1 MSPVAWPASRLDAGH
16 AEVAWPHILAG
27 NFYPGDTAKAGPS
40 CSQAV
45 VNIKSQTEHNSIII
59 LFNVTAG
66 ARAGSTIEECRE
78 CGGVVAGEDAASV
91 AVMI

>member
-59 LFNVTAG
+59 LFNVTADNN
-66 ARAGSTIEECRE
+66 TEECRE
-78 CGGVVAGEDAASV
+78 CGGVVSGEDAASV

>member
-27 NFYPGDTAKAGPS
+27 NFYPGDTAKAGWTELQPS
-40 CSQAV
+40 SAV
-45 VNIKSQTEHNSIII
+45 VNMKSQTEHNSIII
-59 LFNVTAG
+59 LFNVTADNN
-66 ARAGSTIEECRE
+66 TEECRE